1 MNWDWHYAW
10 QIMPTLLD
18 GVVQTLLVT
27 LASATIA
34 LLGGLAVAVARWVSP
49 AVVSAPLRLLVEL
62 ARGIPILVL
71 LFFGF
76 YALPSVGLR
85 LSAFVTG
92 VTVLGAVYAAYCS
105 EVYRG
110 GLASVPPAIWDSAS
124 ALGLPTFV
132 TWTRVILPT
141 VVRGN
146 VGAFGNYV
154 VILYKQTALLFTIG
168 MPVLLTNAQVAG
180 YESFRYL
187 EPFTLA
193 GALYL
198 LLNLPSIWLVRRLE
212 RRMTRGGF

>member
-1 MNWDWHYAW
+1 MSWDWNYAW
-10 QIMPTLLD
+10 SIMPTLVD
-18 GVVQTLLVT
+18 GVVQTFLVT
-27 LASATIA
+27 LLSALVA
-34 LLGGLAVAVARWVSP
+34 LLGGLVLAVVRWVAP
-49 AVVSAPLRLLVEL
+49 APVRAPVWLLVEL
-62 ARGIPILVL
+62 ARGVPILVL
-71 LFFGF
+71 LFFCF
-76 YALPSVGLR
+76 YALPNLGVE

-92 VTVLGAVYAAYCS
+92 VAVLGAVYAAYCS

-110 GLASVPPAIWDSAS
+110 GLASVPTAMWDSAA
-124 ALGLPTFV
+124 ALGLPTVV
-132 TWTRVILPT
+132 TWSRVILPT
-141 VVRGN
+141 VVRAN
-146 VGAFGNYV
+146 VGALGNYV

-168 MPVLLTNAQVAG
+168 VPVLLTNAQVAG